1 MSATFSIGF
10 NFEDDLV
17 DGIVKLNNSQPLN
30 NRISEVY
37 GSLPDSPVP
46 SARPSKKLKNISFH
60 KFQQQLE
67 RLILNNICFNYLLNT
82 NTSLSESLSS
92 KLLIYL
98 AQLQELGIT
107 NITVGNIELC
117 SFIKENFDSFKVC
130 ISSTF
135 GVKTIS
141 QIKTCENYG
150 ADSVYLDS
158 IHINRN
164 FKRLREIITNTSL
177 SIKLY
182 ANISCISRCPITKK
196 HYDIFANKQNGT
208 TLKQNDN
215 YFASCSLIKLKS
227 KVEWIQMQWIRPED
241 IDKYEDEGFTFF
253 KLSDRLAPTNIILQ
267 IAQAYLNRKSPP
279 NLFPLIERDGVK
291 YKNIGFGLNGSHP
304 IIIDSKKIP
313 NNFIEHF
320 KKGEC
325 ISTDKKCSYC
335 NYIAESAIHYNHD
348 MKDVIIYKEN
358 MFSDFPKEMEIRFQ

>member
-17 DGIVKLNNSQPLN
+17 EGIIKLNNSQPLN
-30 NRISEVY
+30 NRITEVY
-37 GSLPDSPVP
+37 GSLPNSPVP
-46 SARPSKKLKNISFH
+46 SARPNVKLKNISVH
-60 KFQQQLE
+60 KFQKQIVKLNQ
-67 RLILNNICFNYLLNT
+67 NNIAFNFLLNT
-82 NTSLSESLSS
+82 NTSLSESISA
-92 KLLIYL
+92 KLLTYL
-98 AQLQELGIT
+98 TQLEEFGIT
-107 NITVGNIELC
+107 NVTVGNLELC
-117 SFIKENFDSFKVC
+117 SFIKNNFDSFKVC

-135 GVKTIS
+135 GVKTVS
-141 QIKTCENYG
+141 QIKTCENNR

-164 FKRLREIITNTSL
+164 FERLREIIANTNL

-208 TLKQNDN
+208 TLKQNDI

-241 IDKYEDEGFTFF
+241 VDRYEDEGFTFF

-304 IIIDSKKIP
+304 LFIDNKKIP

-325 ISTDKKCSYC
+325 TSIDKNCSYC
-335 NYIAESAIHYNHD
+335 NHIAERAIHYDYNL
-348 MKDVIIYKEN
+348 KDVISYKEN